1 MDEKQFLKDFSK
13 SQCEH
18 LYEMFDKA
26 IHDMSYALSVLDT
39 LGDLIRKKEKLQE
52 TIKPEPWANEIEPAC
67 SSWKGFD

>member
-18 LYEMFDKA
+18 LYEMFDQA

-39 LGDLIRKKEKLQE
+39 LGNLIREKE
-52 TIKPEPWANEIEPAC
+52 EPAC
-67 SSWKGFD
+67 SSWKDFD